1 MNPCLFLLFSLLLLL
16 VTKTASQLGGDYRNG
31 VTNKC
36 LHKERLDLLLFKASL
51 HDPND
56 TLSTWRSDEHDCC
69 NWKGVTCNNQTCH
82 VIGLDISG
90 SSLGGE
96 INNSL
101 LNLTYL
107 NHLDLSRNSFHGI
120 IPSFIGSMTR
130 LRYLNLS
137 YNSFHRTIP
146 LEFGNLTNLQW
157 LYLGSV
163 GSYRVDNLEW
173 LSHLSHLE
181 ELQMDE
187 ISLAKQNH
195 WVDVTLSLRKLSLLS
210 LKGCELS

>member
-90 SSLGGE
+90 SSLGGLCGPPLTE
-96 INNSL
+96 KCPGAEDLKVPPVVGESEGDAEGVDEVWGWFYIGGGTSFATGFWITCGVL
-101 LNLTYL
+101 LVNRRGR
-107 NHLDLSRNSFHGI
+107 HVF
-120 IPSFIGSMTR
+120 FSM
-130 LRYLNLS
+130 L
-137 YNSFHRTIP
+137 
-146 LEFGNLTNLQW
+146 
-157 LYLGSV
+157 
-163 GSYRVDNLEW
+163 
-173 LSHLSHLE
+173 
-181 ELQMDE
+181 
-187 ISLAKQNH
+187 
-195 WVDVTLSLRKLSLLS
+195 
-210 LKGCELS
+210 